1 MNNLVKNEI
10 KHKNEMKHKNEINYL
25 VIILCIVI
33 LTITFLFKK
42 NLERLQV
49 YGIVIVLFIIVIS
62 TVYTLF
68 NNKPETFINPDRTR
82 QCHNRNKE
90 HLDYKDKIYNR
101 VQDLKDIEE
110 NDRQEME
117 YEEEINK
124 VIEMGHHNLDYLAN
138 GETF

>member
-10 KHKNEMKHKNEINYL
+10 KHKNEINYL
-25 VIILCIVI
+25 VIILCVVI

-62 TVYTLF
+62 TDTLF

-101 VQDLKDIEE
+101 LQDLKDIEE